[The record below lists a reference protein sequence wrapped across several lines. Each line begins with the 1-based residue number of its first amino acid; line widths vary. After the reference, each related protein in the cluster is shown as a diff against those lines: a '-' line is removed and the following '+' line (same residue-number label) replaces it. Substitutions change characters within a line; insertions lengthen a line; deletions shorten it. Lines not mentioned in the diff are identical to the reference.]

1 MLFIAYL
8 LQFFHFFLLIMKIR
22 ETKLEVLIKSK
33 IVGDSATYYFIAKMT
48 LINLIIT
55 NKKFKIVNSL
65 HSHAHV

>member
-1 MLFIAYL
+1 
-8 LQFFHFFLLIMKIR
+8 MKIR